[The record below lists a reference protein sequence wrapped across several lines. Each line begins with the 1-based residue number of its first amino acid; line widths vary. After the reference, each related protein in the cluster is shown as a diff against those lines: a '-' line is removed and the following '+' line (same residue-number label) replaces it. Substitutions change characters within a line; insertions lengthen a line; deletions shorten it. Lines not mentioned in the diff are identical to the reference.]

1 MRHIVVTGATDGIGK
16 VTARELG
23 AAGTTVWIVGRNAE
37 KTAAV
42 VKELTALK
50 PGATFQGLVADLARP
65 QEVSRLGRELL
76 DKLPHLDVLVNNA
89 GAFFSTFEQTPEGY
103 ERTFALNHLNY
114 FILTHHLLPALKNAP
129 KGRVVSVASDAHRMA
144 KLDFDNLQGEH
155 GYKGWTAYGRSKLC
169 NILFTRELARRLA
182 GGTVTANSLHPG
194 FVASKFGHNNG
205 GAMNQLLKF
214 SQKIFAIDENAG
226 AKTSIYL
233 ASSAEAGKFSGQ
245 YFSRCKPSIP
255 TPAAQDDSA
264 ALRLWTISEQIA
276 APYLS

>member
-1 MRHIVVTGATDGIGK
+1 MRHILVTGATDGIGK

-23 AAGTTVWIVGRNAE
+23 AEGTSVWIVGRNAE

-42 VKELTALK
+42 VRELTALK
-50 PGATFQGLVADLARP
+50 PGATYHGLVADLARP
-65 QEVSRLGRELL
+65 PEVSRLGRELL

-89 GAFFSTFEQTPEGY
+89 GAFFSTFEQTPEGF

-114 FILTHHLLPALKNAP
+114 FILTHHLLPALKKAP

-194 FVASKFGHNNG
+194 FVASKFGHNNV
-205 GAMNQLLKF
+205 GAMNHLLKF

-245 YFSRCKPSIP
+245 YFSRCKPSTP
-255 TPAAQDDSA
+255 TLAAQDDSA

-276 APYLS
+276 APYLP